1 MNREAKQKALGL
13 YRQQRIH
20 YITQSTRTK
29 EQTMTMRIRQ
39 PKVTDTNGNA
49 IGSKLIRVEFDEH
62 GPATVMHDGQRY
74 TFTGKTGTNIRTGLA
89 VREMATVRD
98 ARLWISL
105 DGEHLW
111 ED

>member
-1 MNREAKQKALGL
+1 MRGDYLG
-13 YRQQRIH
+13 
-20 YITQSTRTK
+20 TR
-29 EQTMTMRIRQ
+29 
-39 PKVTDTNGNA
+39 
-49 IGSKLIRVEFDEH
+49 LIRIEFDEQ

-74 TFTGKTGTNIRTGLA
+74 DFTGKTGTHLKTGLA
-89 VREMATVRD
+89 VREMATARD

>member
-1 MNREAKQKALGL
+1 MKARAGPPPKQTEKKRDGQDTTPLQG
-13 YRQQRIH
+13 
-20 YITQSTRTK
+20 TR
-29 EQTMTMRIRQ
+29 
-39 PKVTDTNGNA
+39 
-49 IGSKLIRVEFDEH
+49 LIRIEFDEQ

-74 TFTGKTGTNIRTGLA
+74 DFTGKTGTHLKTGLA
-89 VREMATVRD
+89 VREMATARD

>member
-1 MNREAKQKALGL
+1 
-13 YRQQRIH
+13 
-20 YITQSTRTK
+20 
-29 EQTMTMRIRQ
+29 MTLRIRQ
-39 PKVTDTNGNA
+39 PQVTDTNGNA
-49 IGSKLIRVEFDEH
+49 LGTRLIRVEFNDQ

-74 TFTGKTGTNIRTGLA
+74 DFTGKTGTHLKTGLA
-89 VREMATVRD
+89 VREMATARD